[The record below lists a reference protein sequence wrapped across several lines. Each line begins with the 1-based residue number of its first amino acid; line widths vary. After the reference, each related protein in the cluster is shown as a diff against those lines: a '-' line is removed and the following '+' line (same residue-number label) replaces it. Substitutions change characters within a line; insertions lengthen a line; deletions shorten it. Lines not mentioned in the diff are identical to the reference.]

1 MSSGTAL
8 VRGGPLGLCLSFLF
22 VGLICFL
29 TLTALGE
36 MASYLPHKKGLAGYA
51 TRYADPALGFAL
63 GWIYLFKYFVA
74 PASQINSAGIVMQ
87 YWTVSVP
94 IEVWTG
100 RITIREV
107 YLCLI
112 TLNL

>member
-8 VRGGPLGLCLSFLF
+8 VRGGPLGLCVGFVF

-36 MASYLPHKKGLAGYA
+36 MAAYLPHKKGLAGYA

-63 GWIYLFKYFVA
+63 GWIYLIKYLVA
-74 PASQINSAGIVMQ
+74 PANNINAAGIVMQ
-87 YWTVSVP
+87 YWTVKVP

-100 RITIREV
+100 RFTIRQV
-107 YLCLI
+107 
-112 TLNL
+112 